1 MKKSVYITIPNSD
14 GWIHKH
20 VHFAIIKMLQDDRY
34 RLRHDCPSHKPY
46 VQNLHKCMWDFLN
59 GGEDYWLTIDTDNPP
74 TNNPLDLV
82 EFDCDV
88 IGCPTPIWRNLVKGD
103 RPWCFNAL
111 DKAGDSYVPHTNCS
125 GLQEVDVVGSGCILI
140 SRRVIMA
147 LKDNKPFFRQWNE
160 NGTVEKS
167 GDYSFC
173 EKAKQAGFRI
183 WTHYDYS
190 CMHFNE
196 LELGEV
202 IRAFQDMVM

>member
-1 MKKSVYITIPNSD
+1 MKKSVYITVPNDD

-20 VHFAIIKMLQDDRY
+20 IHFAIIKMLQDGRY

-46 VQNLHKCMWDFLN
+46 VNNLHKCMWDFIN

-74 TNNPLDLV
+74 TNNPLDLI

-88 IGCPTPIWRNLVKGD
+88 IGCPTPVWHNSVKGD
-103 RPWCFNAL
+103 RPWYFNAL
-111 DKAGDSYVPHTNCS
+111 DRTKDGYIPHIKCE
-125 GLQEVDVVGSGCILI
+125 GLQEVDAVGSGCFLI

-147 LKDNKPFFRQWNE
+147 LKDNKPFFRQWNKD
-160 NGTVEKS
+160 GTVDMS

-173 EKAKQAGFRI
+173 EKAKKAGFRI

-196 LELGEV
+196 VELGEV